1 MTLKAWLLQVALG
14 DSAEKPT
21 ELFYDAVVSTP
32 AGAAGRTGAGVVAQD
47 VAADAEGTP
56 LQTATILE
64 GTPLKKA
71 PSAGAGSAVFTMVAR
86 AGAVAGPPSRQTSG
100 QFAIEHGMP
109 TPPGSAR

>member
-1 MTLKAWLLQVALG
+1 MALY

-21 ELFYDAVVSTP
+21 ELFYTTVASAP
-32 AGAAGRTGAGVVAQD
+32 ASASAGDGHGYVP
-47 VAADAEGTP
+47 ADAEGTP
-56 LQTATILE
+56 SQTVAELE

-71 PSAGAGSAVFTMVAR
+71 PSARAGSAVFTMVAR

-100 QFAIEHGMP
+100 QFAAEHGMP